1 MTLCDRRLVLSH
13 IDFTGRSHVGSYG
26 VDVAGFEQ
34 ILTEIDFSHHAESRL
49 SMIDEIG
56 KMECLSRR
64 FIDDMTALLNG
75 PTIVVGGQAVNQET
89 RMNDLP
95 TIIPN

>member
-1 MTLCDRRLVLSH
+1 MTLCERRLVLSH
-13 IDFTGRSHVGSYG
+13 IDFTGRSRVGSYG

-34 ILTEIDFSHHAESRL
+34 ILTELDFSHHAESRL

-56 KMECLSRR
+56 KMECLPQR

-75 PTIVVGGQAVNQET
+75 PTLLSVGKPLIRRRE
-89 RMNDLP
+89 
-95 TIIPN
+95 